1 MSEPTAAALSDGR
14 SGAAPSDGMSDA
26 AVSDGVSGAVP
37 SDGVVSSV
45 ASVSESASESA
56 SEAVSELGARARKL
70 DAEDELA
77 ATRARFVLDEPGPVG
92 HPESRPG
99 AADAERGAAV
109 YLDGNS
115 LGALPVGVAE
125 RVEDVVRR
133 EWGALRIR
141 SWEESGWWTAPE
153 RIGDRIAPLVGA
165 APGQVVVGDSTSV
178 NVFKA
183 LVGAVRLARGEDGD
197 GDEDGGGG
205 APGTRRDEIL
215 VDATTFPTD
224 GYIAASAARL
234 TGCTLRPVAP
244 ADVPAVLR
252 ERGDR
257 TAAVLLNH
265 VDYRTGRLHD
275 LPALTAAV
283 HAAGAL
289 VVWDL
294 CHSAGA
300 LPVGLD
306 AHGVDLAVGCTYKF
320 LNGGPGAPA
329 FLYVRRDLQERFDS
343 PLPGWNSH
351 ARPFGMRQ
359 EYEPAPGALRG
370 RVGTPDILSM
380 LALEAALDVWDGVR
394 IEAVRAKSLALTDF
408 FLECVE
414 AYLPPG
420 RVEPVTP
427 AAHAERGSQVAL
439 RCPDAEEV
447 MRRLI
452 ARGVVGDFRAPDVLR
467 FGFTP
472 LYLGFAEVER
482 AARVLA
488 EVAADVESEA
498 AADAAADVTADA
510 AAGRPSGSHPA

>member
-1 MSEPTAAALSDGR
+1 M
-14 SGAAPSDGMSDA
+14 
-26 AVSDGVSGAVP
+26 
-37 SDGVVSSV
+37 
-45 ASVSESASESA
+45 
-56 SEAVSELGARARKL
+56 SELGARARKL

-205 APGTRRDEIL
+205 APGARRDQIL

-283 HAAGAL
+283 HGAGAL

-447 MRRLI
+447 MRWLI

-488 EVAADVESEA
+488 EVAAEMESEA